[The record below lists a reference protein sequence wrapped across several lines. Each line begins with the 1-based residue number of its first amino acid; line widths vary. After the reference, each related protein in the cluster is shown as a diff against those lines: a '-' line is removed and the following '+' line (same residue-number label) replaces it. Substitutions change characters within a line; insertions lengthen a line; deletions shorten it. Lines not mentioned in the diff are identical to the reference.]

1 MSATE
6 VNTYTFQQLE
16 STDNSNRT
24 PADVMSRAVAEAE
37 RIREQ
42 ARAEGHAAGYAAGA
56 EQARAEA
63 GPLLTAVADAVRAV
77 AETREE
83 LAETLT
89 AQAGEL
95 AMLTAEHIIAGAIA
109 AQPERIS
116 DVVRGALR
124 RLSDRHRVTVLV
136 NPDDLELLSESV
148 KTLQA
153 ELGGIE
159 HLDVQADRRIARGGA
174 IAQTIYGEVDVTI
187 SAQLQT
193 ARELVAAALDGDSD
207 EARDEDEARAQDA
220 VKGEPGITDGV

>member
-16 STDNSNRT
+16 STDSSDRT
-24 PADVMSRAVAEAE
+24 PADVMARALADAV

-42 ARAEGHAAGYAAGA
+42 AQTEGYAAGA
-56 EQARAEA
+56 EQARAEVA
-63 GPLLTAVADAVRAV
+63 PLLAAIADATQAV
-77 AETREE
+77 TDTREE
-83 LAETLT
+83 LVETLT

-109 AQPERIS
+109 AEPARIT

-124 RLSDRHRVTVLV
+124 RLSERHRVTVVV

-159 HLDVQADRRIARGGA
+159 YLDVQADRRIARGGA
-174 IAQTIYGEVDVTI
+174 VARTVYGEIDTTI
-187 SAQLQT
+187 AAQLQT
-193 ARELVAAALDGDSD
+193 ARELVAAALAGDSD
-207 EARDEDEARAQDA
+207 VAGRADDDDTDLVIA
-220 VKGEPGITDGV
+220 DGV

>member
-6 VNTYTFQQLE
+6 VNAYTFQQLE
-16 STDNSNRT
+16 STDSSDRT
-24 PADVMSRAVAEAE
+24 PADVIARALAEAVG
-37 RIREQ
+37 IREQ
-42 ARAEGHAAGYAAGA
+42 ARTEGHAAGYAAGA
-56 EQARAEA
+56 EQARTEA
-63 GPLLTAVADAVRAV
+63 APLLAAIADATRMVTD
-77 AETREE
+77 TREE

-109 AQPERIS
+109 AEPARIT

-124 RLSDRHRVTVLV
+124 RLSDRHRVTVVV
-136 NPDDLELLSESV
+136 NPEDLELLSESV

-159 HLDVQADRRIARGGA
+159 YLDVQADRRIARGGA
-174 IAQTIYGEVDVTI
+174 IARTVYGEIDVTI

-193 ARELVAAALDGDSD
+193 ARELVTAALAGDSD
-207 EARDEDEARAQDA
+207 VAGQADDDDTDFA
-220 VKGEPGITDGV
+220 VADGV